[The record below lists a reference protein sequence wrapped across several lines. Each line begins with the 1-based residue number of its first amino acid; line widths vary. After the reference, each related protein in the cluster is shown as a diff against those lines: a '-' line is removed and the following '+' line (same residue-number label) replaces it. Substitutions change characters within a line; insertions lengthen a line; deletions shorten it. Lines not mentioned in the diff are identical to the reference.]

1 MELNNEFV
9 SNFGESLVNIWTNS
23 LDKVSTSQ
31 KEVENLLLQAFTT
44 QKESLEKITGDLGLI
59 QEQQKKLI
67 TEVRDYV
74 KQNVETVYGEETTQ
88 SFEKWNA
95 QLDEINNRVQ
105 QLSSTPYK
113 ESLNLLNQS
122 QEQFQQSIK
131 DSIEQQ
137 KKIREEAL
145 NQFKTAQKGFMD
157 LFESNTKMAFNLFN
171 K

>member
-1 MELNNEFV
+1 
-9 SNFGESLVNIWTNS
+9 
-23 LDKVSTSQ
+23 VSTSQ

-74 KQNVETVYGEETTQ
+74 KQNVDTVYGEETSQ

-157 LFESNTKMAFNLFN
+157 LFESNTKMAFNLF

>member
-9 SNFGESLVNIWTNS
+9 TNFGESLLNIWTNS
-23 LDKVSTSQ
+23 LDKVTDSQ
-31 KEVENLLLQAFTT
+31 KEIENLLLQAFTT
-44 QKESLEKITGDLGLI
+44 QKESLEKIAEGMDFI

-67 TEVRDYV
+67 ADVRDYV
-74 KQNVETVYGEETTQ
+74 KQNVDTVYGEQASQT
-88 SFEKWNA
+88 FEKWYA

-105 QLSSTPYK
+105 QLTSTPYK

-131 DSIEQQ
+131 NSIEQQ
-137 KKIREEAL
+137 RKIREEAV

-157 LFESNTKMAFNLFN
+157 LFESNTKMAFNLF

>member
-131 DSIEQQ
+131 NSIEQQ

-145 NQFKTAQKGFMD
+145 NQFKSAQKGFMD
-157 LFESNTKMAFNLFN
+157 LFESNTKMAFNLF

>member
-9 SNFGESLVNIWTNS
+9 TNFGDSLLNIWTNS
-23 LDKVSTSQ
+23 LDKVTDSQ
-31 KEVENLLLQAFTT
+31 KEIENLLLQAFTT
-44 QKESLEKITGDLGLI
+44 QKESLEKIAEGMDFI

-67 TEVRDYV
+67 ADVRDYV
-74 KQNVETVYGEETTQ
+74 KQNVDTVYGEQASQT
-88 SFEKWNA
+88 FEKWYA

-105 QLSSTPYK
+105 QLTSTPYK

-131 DSIEQQ
+131 NSIEQQ
-137 KKIREEAL
+137 RNIREEAV

-157 LFESNTKMAFNLFN
+157 LFETNTKMAFNLF

>member
-9 SNFGESLVNIWTNS
+9 TNFGDSLLNIWTNS
-23 LDKVSTSQ
+23 LDKVTDSQ
-31 KEVENLLLQAFTT
+31 KEIENLLLQAFTT
-44 QKESLEKITGDLGLI
+44 QKESLEKIAEGMDFI

-67 TEVRDYV
+67 ADVRDYV
-74 KQNVETVYGEETTQ
+74 MQNVETVYGEQASQT
-88 SFEKWNA
+88 FEKWYA

-105 QLSSTPYK
+105 QLTSTPYK

-122 QEQFQQSIK
+122 HEQFQQSIK
-131 DSIEQQ
+131 NSIEQQ
-137 KKIREEAL
+137 RKIREEAV

-157 LFESNTKMAFNLFN
+157 LFESNTKVAFNLF

>member
-9 SNFGESLVNIWTNS
+9 TNFGESLLNIWTNS
-23 LDKVSTSQ
+23 LDKVTASQ
-31 KEVENLLLQAFTT
+31 KEVENHLLQAFTS
-44 QKESLEKITGDLGLI
+44 QKESLEKVAGELESI
-59 QEQQKKLI
+59 QADQKKI
-67 TEVRDYV
+67 IGEVRDYV
-74 KQNVETVYGEETTQ
+74 KQNIQNVCGEETSD

-105 QLSSTPYK
+105 QLTSTPYK
-113 ESLNLLNQS
+113 ESLNLLNQL
-122 QEQFQQSIK
+122 QEQFQQPIK
-131 DSIEQQ
+131 NTIEQQ

-157 LFESNTKMAFNLFN
+157 LIESNTKIAFNLF

>member
-74 KQNVETVYGEETTQ
+74 KQNVETVYGEETSQ

-157 LFESNTKMAFNLFN
+157 LFESNTKMAFNLF

>member
-1 MELNNEFV
+1 MEVNNEFV

-23 LDKVSTSQ
+23 LDKVSASQ

-44 QKESLEKITGDLGLI
+44 QKESLEKITGELGLI

-74 KQNVETVYGEETTQ
+74 KQNVETVYGEQTSQ

-105 QLSSTPYK
+105 QLTSTPNK

-131 DSIEQQ
+131 NSIEQQ

-145 NQFKTAQKGFMD
+145 NQFKSAQKGFMD
-157 LFESNTKMAFNLFN
+157 LFESNTKMAFNLF

>member
-9 SNFGESLVNIWTNS
+9 TNFGESLLNIWTNS
-23 LDKVSTSQ
+23 LDKVTASQ
-31 KEVENLLLQAFTT
+31 TEVENLLLQAFTT
-44 QKESLEKITGDLGLI
+44 QKESLDQFVDGMDSV

-67 TEVRDYV
+67 ADVRDYV
-74 KQNVETVYGEETTQ
+74 KQNVETVYGEQASQ

-105 QLSSTPYK
+105 QLTSTPYK
-113 ESLNLLNQS
+113 ESINLLNQS
-122 QEQFQQSIK
+122 KEQFQQSIK
-131 DSIEQQ
+131 NSIEQQ

-145 NQFKTAQKGFMD
+145 NQFKSAQKGFMD
-157 LFESNTKMAFNLFN
+157 LFESNTKMAFNLF

>member
-1 MELNNEFV
+1 MEINNEFF

-23 LDKVSTSQ
+23 LDKVSASQ

-44 QKESLEKITGDLGLI
+44 QKESLEKISGDLGLI

-74 KQNVETVYGEETTQ
+74 KQNVETVYGEQASQ

-105 QLSSTPYK
+105 QLTSTPYK
-113 ESLNLLNQS
+113 ESINLLNQS
-122 QEQFQQSIK
+122 KEQFQQSIK
-131 DSIEQQ
+131 NSIEQQ

-145 NQFKTAQKGFMD
+145 NQFKSAQKGFMD
-157 LFESNTKMAFNLFN
+157 LFESNTKMAFNLF

>member
-9 SNFGESLVNIWTNS
+9 TNFGESLLNIWTNS
-23 LDKVSTSQ
+23 LDKVTDSQ
-31 KEVENLLLQAFTT
+31 KEIENLLLQAFTT
-44 QKESLEKITGDLGLI
+44 QKESLEKIAEGMDFI

-67 TEVRDYV
+67 ADVRDYV
-74 KQNVETVYGEETTQ
+74 MQNVETVYGEQASQT
-88 SFEKWNA
+88 FEKWYA
-95 QLDEINNRVQ
+95 QLDEINIRVQ
-105 QLSSTPYK
+105 QLTSTPYK

-131 DSIEQQ
+131 NSIEQQ
-137 KKIREEAL
+137 RKIREEAV

-157 LFESNTKMAFNLFN
+157 LFESNTKMAFNLF

>member
-9 SNFGESLVNIWTNS
+9 TNFGESLLNIWTNS
-23 LDKVSTSQ
+23 LDKVTDSQ
-31 KEVENLLLQAFTT
+31 KEIENLLLQAFTT
-44 QKESLEKITGDLGLI
+44 QKESLEKIAEGMDFI

-67 TEVRDYV
+67 ADVRDYV
-74 KQNVETVYGEETTQ
+74 MQNVETVYGEQASQT
-88 SFEKWNA
+88 FEKWYA

-105 QLSSTPYK
+105 QLTSTPYK

-131 DSIEQQ
+131 NSIEQQ
-137 KKIREEAL
+137 KKTREETL
-145 NQFKTAQKGFMD
+145 NQFKIAQKGFMD
-157 LFESNTKMAFNLFN
+157 LFESNTKMAFNLF

>member
-23 LDKVSTSQ
+23 LDKVSVSQ

-131 DSIEQQ
+131 NSIEQQ

-145 NQFKTAQKGFMD
+145 NQFKSAQKGFMD
-157 LFESNTKMAFNLFN
+157 LFESNTKMAFNLF

>member
-9 SNFGESLVNIWTNS
+9 TNFGESLLNIWTNS
-23 LDKVSTSQ
+23 LDKVTDSQ
-31 KEVENLLLQAFTT
+31 KEIENLLLQAFTT
-44 QKESLEKITGDLGLI
+44 QKESLEKIAEGMDFI

-67 TEVRDYV
+67 ADVRDYV
-74 KQNVETVYGEETTQ
+74 MQNVETVYGEQASQT
-88 SFEKWNA
+88 FEKWYA

-105 QLSSTPYK
+105 QLTSTPYK

-131 DSIEQQ
+131 NSIEQQ
-137 KKIREEAL
+137 RKIREEAV

-157 LFESNTKMAFNLFN
+157 LFESNTNMAFNLF

>member
-74 KQNVETVYGEETTQ
+74 KQNVDTVYGEETSQ

-157 LFESNTKMAFNLFN
+157 LFESNTKMAFNLF

>member
-1 MELNNEFV
+1 MEVNNEFV

-23 LDKVSTSQ
+23 LDKVSASQ

-74 KQNVETVYGEETTQ
+74 KQNVETVYGEQTSQ

-105 QLSSTPYK
+105 QLTSTPYK

-131 DSIEQQ
+131 SSIEQQ

-145 NQFKTAQKGFMD
+145 NQFKSAQKGFMD
-157 LFESNTKMAFNLFN
+157 LFESNTKMAFNLF

>member
-9 SNFGESLVNIWTNS
+9 TNFGESLLNIWTNS
-23 LDKVSTSQ
+23 LDKVTDSQ
-31 KEVENLLLQAFTT
+31 KEIENLLLQAFTT
-44 QKESLEKITGDLGLI
+44 QKESLEKIAEGMDFI

-67 TEVRDYV
+67 ADVRDYV
-74 KQNVETVYGEETTQ
+74 KQNVDTVYGEQASQT
-88 SFEKWNA
+88 FEKWYA

-105 QLSSTPYK
+105 QLTSTPYK

-122 QEQFQQSIK
+122 HEQFQQSIK
-131 DSIEQQ
+131 NSIEQQ
-137 KKIREEAL
+137 RKIREEAV

-157 LFESNTKMAFNLFN
+157 LFESNTKMAFNLF

>member
-157 LFESNTKMAFNLFN
+157 LFESNTKMAFNLF

>member
-74 KQNVETVYGEETTQ
+74 KQNVETVYGEETSQ

-113 ESLNLLNQS
+113 ESLNILNQS

-157 LFESNTKMAFNLFN
+157 LFESNTKMAFNLF

>member
-1 MELNNEFV
+1 MEVNNEFV

-23 LDKVSTSQ
+23 LDKVSASQ

-74 KQNVETVYGEETTQ
+74 KQNVETVYGEQTSQ

-105 QLSSTPYK
+105 QLTSTPNK

-131 DSIEQQ
+131 NSIEQQ

-145 NQFKTAQKGFMD
+145 NQFKSAQKGFMD
-157 LFESNTKMAFNLFN
+157 LFESNTKMAFNLF

>member
-74 KQNVETVYGEETTQ
+74 KQNVDTVYGEETSQ

-131 DSIEQQ
+131 NSIEQQ

-145 NQFKTAQKGFMD
+145 NQFKSAQKGFMD
-157 LFESNTKMAFNLFN
+157 LFESNTKMAFNLF

>member
-9 SNFGESLVNIWTNS
+9 TNFGDSLLNIWTNS
-23 LDKVSTSQ
+23 LDEVTDSQ
-31 KEVENLLLQAFTT
+31 KEIENLLLQAFTT
-44 QKESLEKITGDLGLI
+44 QKESLEKIAVGMDFI

-67 TEVRDYV
+67 EDVRDYV
-74 KQNVETVYGEETTQ
+74 KQNVDTVYGEQASQT
-88 SFEKWNA
+88 FEKWYA

-105 QLSSTPYK
+105 QLTSTPYK

-131 DSIEQQ
+131 NSIEQQ
-137 KKIREEAL
+137 RKIREEAV

-157 LFESNTKMAFNLFN
+157 LFESNTKMAFNLF

>member
-9 SNFGESLVNIWTNS
+9 TNFGESLLNIWTNS
-23 LDKVSTSQ
+23 LDKVTDSQ
-31 KEVENLLLQAFTT
+31 KEIENLLLQAFTT
-44 QKESLEKITGDLGLI
+44 QKESLEKIAEGMDFI

-67 TEVRDYV
+67 ADVRDYV
-74 KQNVETVYGEETTQ
+74 MQNVETVYGEQASQT
-88 SFEKWNA
+88 FEKWYA

-105 QLSSTPYK
+105 QLTSTPYK

-131 DSIEQQ
+131 NSIEQQ
-137 KKIREEAL
+137 RKIREEAV

-157 LFESNTKMAFNLFN
+157 LFESNTKMAFNLF

>member
-67 TEVRDYV
+67 TEVREYV

-157 LFESNTKMAFNLFN
+157 LFESNTKMAFNLF

>member
-9 SNFGESLVNIWTNS
+9 TNFGESLLNIWTNS
-23 LDKVSTSQ
+23 LDKVTDSQ
-31 KEVENLLLQAFTT
+31 KEIENLLLQAFTT
-44 QKESLEKITGDLGLI
+44 QKESLEKIAEGMDFI

-67 TEVRDYV
+67 ADVRDYV
-74 KQNVETVYGEETTQ
+74 MQNVETVYGEQASQT
-88 SFEKWNA
+88 FEKWYA

-105 QLSSTPYK
+105 QLTSTPYK

-122 QEQFQQSIK
+122 QGQFQQSIK
-131 DSIEQQ
+131 NSIEQQ
-137 KKIREEAL
+137 RKIREEAV

-157 LFESNTKMAFNLFN
+157 LFESNTKVAFNLF

>member
-23 LDKVSTSQ
+23 LDKVSASQ
-31 KEVENLLLQAFTT
+31 KEVENLLLQACTT

-74 KQNVETVYGEETTQ
+74 KQNVETVYGEETSQ

-157 LFESNTKMAFNLFN
+157 LFESNTKMAFNLF

>member
-9 SNFGESLVNIWTNS
+9 TNFGESLLNIWTNS
-23 LDKVSTSQ
+23 LDKVTDSQ
-31 KEVENLLLQAFTT
+31 KEIENLLLQAFTT
-44 QKESLEKITGDLGLI
+44 QKESLEKIAEGMDFI

-67 TEVRDYV
+67 ADVRDYV
-74 KQNVETVYGEETTQ
+74 MQNVETVYGEQASQT
-88 SFEKWNA
+88 FEKWNV

-105 QLSSTPYK
+105 QLTSTPYK

-131 DSIEQQ
+131 NSIEEQR
-137 KKIREEAL
+137 KIREEAV

-157 LFESNTKMAFNLFN
+157 LFESNTKMAFNLF

>member
-1 MELNNEFV
+1 MDVNNEFV

-23 LDKVSTSQ
+23 LDKVSASQ
-31 KEVENLLLQAFTT
+31 KEVENLLLQTFTT
-44 QKESLEKITGDLGLI
+44 QKESLEKIAGDMDLI

-67 TEVRDYV
+67 AEVRDYV
-74 KQNVETVYGEETTQ
+74 KQNVETVYGEQTSQT
-88 SFEKWNA
+88 FEKWNA

-105 QLSSTPYK
+105 QLTPTPYK
-113 ESLNLLNQS
+113 ESLNLLNQA
-122 QEQFQQSIK
+122 QEQFQLSIK
-131 DSIEQQ
+131 NSIEQQ

-157 LFESNTKMAFNLFN
+157 LFESNTKMAFNLF

>member
-74 KQNVETVYGEETTQ
+74 KQNVETVYGEETSQ

-131 DSIEQQ
+131 NSIEQQ

-145 NQFKTAQKGFMD
+145 NQFKSAQKGFMD
-157 LFESNTKMAFNLFN
+157 LFESNTKMAFNLF